1 MKKLIIILT
10 ILMFTSI
17 GWAEE
22 SDEPTESSEQET
34 MMAILLAGNDPNCI
48 NDCAVD
54 KSICISNCAFD
65 NYQCKNRCS
74 QAFGRCVSR
83 CN

>member
-10 ILMFTSI
+10 ILLFTSI
-17 GWAEE
+17 GWTEE
-22 SDEPTESSEQET
+22 SEEPVESLEQET
-34 MMAILLAGNDPNCI
+34 MTALLLANKDSNCI
-48 NDCAVD
+48 NNCAIE
-54 KSICISNCAFD
+54 KSICISQCSFD

-74 QAFGRCVSR
+74 QTFGRCVSR